1 MPRTIKKGILFVM
14 SFPQTSKTLIFRVVT
29 EGNERDW
36 HRFLSDYWLPVCRFA
51 QQRAK
56 LGINDAEDVASE
68 TFEAILRNKLLER
81 WAFDRS
87 SKLRTLLC
95 TVVRHVLGNRARVQK
110 GRQRLLSEKA
120 VELVGRGD
128 LPTIKSMD
136 EPAEYIDQFYAAWV
150 EGILLQAVEALMAE
164 YHQTGKGD
172 YFRVLHGRVCEQMSN
187 PQIAKAL
194 GIKTTDAENYYK
206 AARKRLAARLQELVD
221 EHTRRYC
228 QPQEADDEFNC
239 EWSGIGQYLNEHGG
253 LERAITKVYES
264 TAPVEVAQRQT
275 QAVTATLRR
284 LTQALPRVPDVPA
297 E

>member
-1 MPRTIKKGILFVM
+1 M

-51 QQRAK
+51 QQRAN
-56 LGINDAEDVASE
+56 LRIEDAEDVASE
-68 TFEAILRNKLLER
+68 TFEAILRNQLLKR
-81 WAFDRS
+81 WASDRS

-110 GRQRLLSEKA
+110 GRQRLLAENA
-120 VELVGRGD
+120 AELLARAD
-128 LPTIKSMD
+128 LPTIKAMD
-136 EPAEYIDQFYAAWV
+136 EPAEHIDQFYAAWV
-150 EGILLQAVEALMAE
+150 EGILLQAVETLMAE

-172 YFRVLHGRVCEQMSN
+172 YFRVLHGRVCEQMTN

-194 GIKTTDAENYYK
+194 GIKKTDAENYYK
-206 AARKRLAARLQELVD
+206 AARKRLAAKLHELVE

-228 QPQEADDEFNC
+228 QPQEADEEFNT
-239 EWSGIGQYLNEHGG
+239 EWGKIGQYLKDRGG
-253 LERAITKVYES
+253 LEQVITKVYKNS
-264 TAPVEVAQRQT
+264 THAEVARRQT
-275 QAVTATLRR
+275 HAVTATLRR
-284 LTQALPRVPDVPA
+284 LTQALPRVPDLPA

>member
-1 MPRTIKKGILFVM
+1 M

-51 QQRAK
+51 QQRAN
-56 LGINDAEDVASE
+56 LRIEDAEDVASE
-68 TFEAILRNKLLER
+68 TFEAILRNQLLKR
-81 WAFDRS
+81 WASDRS

-110 GRQRLLSEKA
+110 GRQRLLAENA
-120 VELVGRGD
+120 AELLARAD
-128 LPTIKSMD
+128 LPTIKAMD
-136 EPAEYIDQFYAAWV
+136 EPAEHIDQFYAAWV
-150 EGILLQAVEALMAE
+150 EGILLQAVETLMAE

-172 YFRVLHGRVCEQMSN
+172 YFRVLHGRVCEQMTN

-194 GIKTTDAENYYK
+194 GIKKTDAENYYK
-206 AARKRLAARLQELVD
+206 AARKRLAAKLHELVE

-228 QPQEADDEFNC
+228 QPQEADEEFNT
-239 EWSGIGQYLNEHGG
+239 EWGKIGQYLKDRGG
-253 LERAITKVYES
+253 LEQVITKVYKNS
-264 TAPVEVAQRQT
+264 THAEVARRQT
-275 QAVTATLRR
+275 HAVTATLHR
-284 LTQALPRVPDVPA
+284 LTQALPRVPDLPA